1 MDDTRSLTLPPRLS
15 LQEFQELQRIFNT
28 AAGLSFD
35 ESALS
40 LFQRRLAARLPLHDL
55 TSYRDYAR
63 LLQFG
68 AQGEAELSAALDLLT
83 SGETYFFRHKQQLA
97 LLSRQILPTLAE
109 MNAASRRL
117 SVWSAGCS
125 SGEEAYTAAILLQES
140 GLFHGWNMRVFGH
153 DLSHERIEHARQG
166 CYFQGAFRSTDERI
180 KRAYFHEAGRIW
192 QVSED
197 IKRLCQFAACN
208 LLDKNYDSFMG
219 RVDVILCRNVLIY
232 LDERARARVIENL
245 YERLVP
251 GGFLLLGHS
260 ESLKFMG
267 TPLELIS
274 LEQDLAFRK
283 PLRFNR
289 RGGEP

>member
-1 MDDTRSLTLPPRLS
+1 MNEIKTLGRPPRLS
-15 LQEFQELQRIFNT
+15 LQEFQELLRIFNG
-28 AAGLSFD
+28 AAGLRFD
-35 ESALS
+35 DSAMP
-40 LFQRRLAARLPLHDL
+40 LFQRRLASRLPLHDL

-68 AQGEAELSAALDLLT
+68 AQAEAELSAALDLLT
-83 SGETYFFRHKQQLA
+83 SGETYFFRHKEQLS
-97 LLSRQILPTLAE
+97 LLSQQILPALAE

-125 SGEEAYTAAILLQES
+125 SGEEVYTAAILLQES
-140 GLFHGWNMRVFGH
+140 GMFNGWNVRVVGH

-180 KRAYFHEAGRIW
+180 KKTYFQESGRIW
-192 QVSED
+192 QVDES
-197 IKRLCQFAACN
+197 IRRLCQFSHCN
-208 LLDKNYDSFMG
+208 LLGKNYDSFMG

-232 LDERARARVIENL
+232 LDEPARARVIENL

-260 ESLKFMG
+260 ESLKFME
-267 TPLELIS
+267 TPPELIS

-283 PLRFNR
+283 PARFTR
-289 RGGEP
+289 RGGDP

>member
-1 MDDTRSLTLPPRLS
+1 MNEIKTLARPPRLS
-15 LQEFQELQRIFNT
+15 IQEFQELLRIFNT

-35 ESALS
+35 ESALP

-63 LLQFG
+63 VLQFG
-68 AQGEAELSAALDLLT
+68 AQAEAELNAALDLLT
-83 SGETYFFRHKQQLA
+83 SGETYFFRHKEQLA

-109 MNAASRRL
+109 ANAASRRL

-125 SGEEAYTAAILLQES
+125 SGEEVYTAAILLHES
-140 GLFHGWNMRVFGH
+140 GLFNGWNVRVVGH
-153 DLSHERIEHARQG
+153 DLSPERIEHARQG

-180 KRAYFHEAGRIW
+180 KKTYFHESGRIW
-192 QVSED
+192 QVHEN
-197 IKRLCQFAACN
+197 IRRLCQFSQGN
-208 LLDKNYDSFMG
+208 LLGRNHDSFMG
-219 RVDVILCRNVLIY
+219 RVDLILCRNVLIY

-260 ESLKFMG
+260 ESLKFME
-267 TPLELIS
+267 TQPELIS

-283 PLRFNR
+283 PGRGGR
-289 RGGEP
+289 RGAET

>member
-1 MDDTRSLTLPPRLS
+1 MDEIKSLTRPPRLS
-15 LQEFQELQRIFNT
+15 LQEFQELLRIFNT

-35 ESALS
+35 ESALP

-68 AQGEAELSAALDLLT
+68 AHAEAELNAALDLLT
-83 SGETYFFRHKQQLA
+83 SGETYFFRHKEQLA
-97 LLSRQILPTLAE
+97 LLSRRILPALAE
-109 MNAASRRL
+109 SNAATRRL

-125 SGEEAYTAAILLQES
+125 TGEEVYTVAILLMES
-140 GLFHGWNMRVFGH
+140 GLFNGWNVRVLGH

-166 CYFQGAFRSTDERI
+166 CYFQGAFRCTDERI
-180 KRAYFHEAGRIW
+180 KKAYFHESGRIW
-192 QVSED
+192 QVDDSL
-197 IKRLCQFAACN
+197 RRVCQFAHGN
-208 LLDKNYDSFMG
+208 LLGRSNDSFMG
-219 RVDVILCRNVLIY
+219 RVDLILCRNVLIY

-245 YERLVP
+245 YDRLVP

-260 ESLKFMG
+260 ESLKFME

-283 PLRFNR
+283 PLRGGR
-289 RGGEP
+289 RGGEA